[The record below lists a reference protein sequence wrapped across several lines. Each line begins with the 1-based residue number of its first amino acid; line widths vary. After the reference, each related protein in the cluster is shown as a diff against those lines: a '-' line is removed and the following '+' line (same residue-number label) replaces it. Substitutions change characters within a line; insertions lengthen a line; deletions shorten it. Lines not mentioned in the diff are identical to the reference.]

1 MAHVTLLSSHLSEED
16 NFKETERTTPGSSQE
31 NPLLEGYVGDGSSLT
46 FNVEKSNMIM
56 LIV

>member
-46 FNVEKSNMIM
+46 FNVKSNMIM